1 MSVRAGGGVSYRKK
15 AGFSLLSLVGIVYL
29 GSTVEEIA

>member
-1 MSVRAGGGVSYRKK
+1 MSVRAGGGFSYRKK